1 VDLDVRPV
9 FDTFMAMTCTY
20 LVELPGIEPA
30 PKMVVSCGNVEFNDA
45 KRRETTR
52 NDLRIRAMC

>member
-1 VDLDVRPV
+1 
-9 FDTFMAMTCTY
+9 M

-30 PKMVVSCGNVEFNDA
+30 PKIVVSCGNVEFDYA
-45 KRRETTR
+45 KPRQMTR

>member
-1 VDLDVRPV
+1 
-9 FDTFMAMTCTY
+9 M

-30 PKMVVSCGNVEFNDA
+30 PKIVVNCGNVEFDYA
-45 KRRETTR
+45 KRLQMTR